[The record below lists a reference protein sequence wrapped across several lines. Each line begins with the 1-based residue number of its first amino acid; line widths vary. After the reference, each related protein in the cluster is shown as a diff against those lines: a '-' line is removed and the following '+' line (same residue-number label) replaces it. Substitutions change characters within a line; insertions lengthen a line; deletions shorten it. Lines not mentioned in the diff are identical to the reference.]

1 MSSQSAPIPGHRPEN
16 PFPGPAGLSEMN
28 PGSVRNPLA
37 EVRALLWLGLLC
49 LPMIWSGLGTSNAVA
64 STDDTADERAGS
76 HSVPYFPSASDAV
89 REGFVRVI
97 NHSDH
102 SGEVEIA
109 AVDDAGHAG
118 SHVTLSIAA
127 DATVHFN
134 SEDLENGNT
143 GKGLTG
149 SAGSTDH
156 DWRLML
162 SSELDIEVLAYIRTP
177 ADGFLTSMHDV
188 VPADSMEPHSEESDH
203 DHDHGDDHHGD
214 DEHGTDY
221 KYTYQ
226 VAIFNPGRNMNQRSR
241 LRITNPGDDDVEV
254 RITATDDH
262 GTSTGDHGDSDD
274 DHGHS
279 HDGHGHSDDDHGHDD
294 DTAGY
299 VSLSI
304 PAGTSRTLAA
314 ADLES
319 GHEDFEGAL
328 GAGEGK
334 WQLWVKSE
342 QPVTVMSLLLS
353 PEGYLSNL
361 STAPKNLLEYAHD
374 DHGHGGDSHGHGHE
388 EGSMHF
394 VPMFPAAG
402 DTSGR
407 QGFVRV
413 INRSDD
419 DGEVTIHA
427 YDDAGAKQGPL
438 TLTIGA
444 GRTAHFNS
452 DDLES
457 GAMAKGLS
465 GMVVPG
471 MGDWWLTLESELDI
485 QVLAYIRIQGDD
497 PATSGFLSAMHDIA
511 QMSAGRHRVAIL
523 NPGANPNQQSRLRI
537 VNPGDE
543 TAEVE
548 IAGVD
553 DEGHESHDP
562 IELTVAPGAA
572 RTFTAMVLE
581 EGDAGFE
588 GELGDGAGKWQLN
601 VTSEQPIIVMSLMSV
616 PTGHLTNLSTAPSQ
630 RHRESA
636 AEVFHESISAP
647 IVQARCINCHVD
659 GGQSSHTR
667 LVFVSDSEHD
677 HETTNFNVFR
687 DFLASDDHDGHDHDG
702 QSHRELILYKI
713 QGMNSHGG
721 GVQVT
726 ADSPE
731 FRNMDRFL
739 TLLEAEIRAAD
750 DDDGHDH
757 DHHH

>member
-1 MSSQSAPIPGHRPEN
+1 MPAKSAPTTRHCPEN
-16 PFPGPAGLSEMN
+16 PSPGPAMLPEMK
-28 PGSVRNPLA
+28 PGSVRNLLA
-37 EVRALLWLGLLC
+37 GIRALLWLGLLC
-49 LPMIWSGLGTSNAVA
+49 LPMAWSGLGASDAVA
-64 STDDTADERAGS
+64 STDDATDERAGS

-97 NHSDH
+97 NHSDRA
-102 SGEVEIA
+102 GEVEIA

-127 DATVHFN
+127 GATVHFN
-134 SEDLENGNT
+134 SGDLENGNT
-143 GKGLTG
+143 RKGLTG

-177 ADGFLTSMHDV
+177 ADGFLTSMHDI
-188 VPADSMEPHSEESDH
+188 VPADSVKSHPEES

-241 LRITNPGDDDVEV
+241 LRIANPGDDDVEV

-262 GTSTGDHGDSDD
+262 GSSTDDHGDSDD

-279 HDGHGHSDDDHGHDD
+279 HDDHGHDD

-304 PAGTSRTLAA
+304 PAGSSRTLTA

-319 GHEDFEGAL
+319 GHEDFDGAL

-374 DHGHGGDSHGHGHE
+374 DHSHGGDSHGHGHE
-388 EGSMHF
+388 EESVHI
-394 VPMFPAAG
+394 VPMFPGAG

-427 YDDAGAKQGPL
+427 YDDAGAKQGPV

-457 GAMAKGLS
+457 GAVAKGLS

-471 MGDWWLTLESELDI
+471 MGDWWLTLESELDM
-485 QVLAYIRIQGDD
+485 QVLAYIRIQGHD
-497 PATSGFLSAMHDIA
+497 PATSGFLTAMHDIA
-511 QMSAGRHRVAIL
+511 PVSAGRHRVAIF
-523 NPGANPNQQSRLRI
+523 NPSANPNQQSRLRI
-537 VNPGDE
+537 VNPGDV

-548 IAGVD
+548 ISGVD
-553 DEGHESHDP
+553 DEGHESHVP
-562 IELTVAPGAA
+562 IKLSVAPGAA
-572 RTFTAMVLE
+572 RTFIAMALE

-601 VTSEQPIIVMSLMSV
+601 VTSEQPIAVMSLMSV
-616 PTGHLTNLSTAPSQ
+616 PTGHLTNLSTASAREPQ
-630 RHRESA
+630 ESA
-636 AEVFHESISAP
+636 AQVFHESISAP
-647 IVQARCINCHVD
+647 IVQARCVNCHVQ
-659 GGQSSHTR
+659 GGQSGQTR
-667 LVFVSDSEHD
+667 LVFVRDSDPA

-687 DFLASDDHDGHDHDG
+687 DFLASDDHAGHDHNG

-713 QGMNSHGG
+713 QGMNNHGG
-721 GVQVT
+721 GVQVP
-726 ADSPE
+726 ADSQD
-731 FRNMDRFL
+731 FHNMERFL
-739 TLLEAEIRAAD
+739 ALLEAEVQAVE
-750 DDDGHDH
+750 DDGHDH
-757 DHHH
+757 DHDH